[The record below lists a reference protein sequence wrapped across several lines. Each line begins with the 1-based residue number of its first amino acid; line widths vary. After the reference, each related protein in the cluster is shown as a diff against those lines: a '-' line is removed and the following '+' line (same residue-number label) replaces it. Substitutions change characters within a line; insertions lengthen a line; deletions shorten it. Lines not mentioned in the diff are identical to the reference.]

1 MDSYKGIF
9 CYGPKKNVCS
19 ALQDLM
25 GCVLFFVFLLHA
37 SPQIK
42 FEMECRFQKPM
53 VLGGGNFLTCTAN
66 HTVNPHF
73 HFTG

>member
-9 CYGPKKNVCS
+9 CYGPQKKNVCI

-25 GCVLFFVFLLHA
+25 GCVFFFVFLLHA

-53 VLGGGNFLTCTAN
+53 VWEAAIF
-66 HTVNPHF
+66 
-73 HFTG
+73 